1 MRRVLE
7 FPSRFLLVALVAFA
21 SCREVRRSWA
31 GCHFLSLPV
40 EIVPRVGE
48 VLPLVCLQ
56 CVRMERQGLDFEGRA
71 LIHVRRWLRFPS
83 TICIA
88 FFHSVGKTS
97 QCLRLVRVQCG
108 FHKRC
113 GIDNG

>member
-48 VLPLVCLQ
+48 VLPLV
-56 CVRMERQGLDFEGRA
+56 
-71 LIHVRRWLRFPS
+71 
-83 TICIA
+83 
-88 FFHSVGKTS
+88 
-97 QCLRLVRVQCG
+97 
-108 FHKRC
+108 
-113 GIDNG
+113 